1 MATTTL
7 QELTPDEFLGELDA
21 LLAIYA
27 SAMNADPALL
37 PGRRE
42 LMRRHVDYPSF
53 QMLLARAEAG
63 SPAGEAA
70 GHDACAAG
78 TDGQDGQ
85 WPAVG
90 FAYGFRGEHGQWWYD
105 AVWTAISRTS
115 GTATAQR
122 WLTDC
127 MEVAEIHVHR
137 RHQHA
142 GIGTHMLM
150 TLTSGRP
157 ERTAVL
163 STPDSETTA
172 RRLYRRLGFRD
183 LLTGYSFPGGSPP
196 YAVMGAVLPLI
207 DAADAAGT
215 ASGAEATYAGEV
227 ASDAA
232 RSRAARSAS
241 PSIW

>member
-1 MATTTL
+1 MATTML
-7 QELTPDEFLGELDA
+7 QELTPEEFLGELDA

-27 SAMNADPALL
+27 SAMNADSALL

-53 QMLLARAEAG
+53 EMLLARAEAE
-63 SPAGEAA
+63 SRFGEAGA
-70 GHDACAAG
+70 QDAAAAPA
-78 TDGQDGQ
+78 DGQDGQ

-115 GTATAQR
+115 GAATAQR
-122 WLTDC
+122 WLADC
-127 MEVAEIHVHR
+127 MEVAEIHVHQ
-137 RHQHA
+137 RHQRA
-142 GIGTHMLM
+142 GIGTHMLL

-183 LLTGYSFPGGSPP
+183 LLTSYSFPGGSPP

-207 DAADAAGT
+207 DAAGVADTAGT
-215 ASGAEATYAGEV
+215 TYAGEV